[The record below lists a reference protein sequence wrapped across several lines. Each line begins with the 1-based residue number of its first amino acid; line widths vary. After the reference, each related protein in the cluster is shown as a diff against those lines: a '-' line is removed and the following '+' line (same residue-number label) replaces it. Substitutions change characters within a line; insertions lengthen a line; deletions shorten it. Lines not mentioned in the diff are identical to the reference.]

1 MLGERL
7 RDLRKQKGY
16 SQTQMARKLHITQGA
31 ISQWEN
37 GLTTPAA
44 DQLVTLA
51 QVFGISVD
59 ELLGADAPIIRE
71 TQGVGLQ
78 APRTTEARIL
88 AAGIDKMP
96 EKERKKALEIMNL
109 MFDKY
114 ADFFEKGNEAD
125 DT

>member
-44 DQLVTLA
+44 DQLVTIA

-59 ELLGADAPIIRE
+59 ELLGADAPIIKE
-71 TQGVGLQ
+71 AQGTGLQ

-109 MFDKY
+109 MFEKY
-114 ADFFEKGNEAD
+114 ADFFEKGTDSD